1 MEGFQDQRTE
11 KPTHRR
17 REKARD
23 KGQVSHSTELTA
35 ALVIIGAVLAL
46 KALYPY
52 FMSRTEGMAGRY
64 LGNVLPLET
73 PSEAQAIATGAVI
86 KFFEILSPFFLAVV
100 GLALA
105 ANYAQVGF
113 LFSTQPIAMSLDR
126 INPISGAKR
135 LFSMRSL
142 MMVVISS
149 AKAVL
154 VGLVFYYSIKGSVDK
169 YFALGDCHVREIM
182 SFMVREL
189 FTVCMRAGL
198 VLLALGFADYA
209 YQKREYTKSL
219 MMTKQEVKEES
230 KEVEGSPLIKSR
242 IRSAQRALA
251 RRRMMAA
258 VPKADV
264 VVTNPTHIAVALKY
278 DGESMA
284 APTVV
289 AKGKRLVAER
299 IKEIATSHGIPI
311 FENKP
316 LAHSLYEL
324 VEVGSEIPAGLY
336 KAVAEV
342 LSYVYR
348 LSGRTP
354 AMAAGKQRR

>member
-1 MEGFQDQRTE
+1 VEGFQDQRTE
-11 KPTHRR
+11 KPTHRKKER
-17 REKARD
+17 ARE
-23 KGQVSHSTELTA
+23 KGQVNRSAELTA

-46 KALYPY
+46 KALYPW
-52 FMSRTEGMAGRY
+52 FMSRTEGMAGTY
-64 LGNVLPLET
+64 LGAVLPLET
-73 PSEAQAIATGAVI
+73 PGEAQAVATGAII

-105 ANYAQVGF
+105 ANYVQVGF

-142 MMVVISS
+142 MTVVISS
-149 AKAVL
+149 AKAAL
-154 VGLVFYYSIKGSVDK
+154 VGLVFYYSIKGSIDK
-169 YFALGDCHVREIM
+169 YFALGDCQVGEIM
-182 SFMVREL
+182 TFMVNEL
-189 FTVCMRAGL
+189 FKVCMRACL
-198 VLLALGFADYA
+198 VLLVLGFADYA
-209 YQKREYTKSL
+209 FQRREYIKSL
-219 MMTKQEVKEES
+219 MMSKQEVKEES

-251 RRRMMAA
+251 RRRMMAG

-278 DGESMA
+278 DGGSMG

-289 AKGKRLVAER
+289 AKGKRLVAEK
-299 IKEIATSHGIPI
+299 IKEIAALHGVPI
-311 FENKP
+311 FENRP

-324 VEVGSEIPAGLY
+324 VEVGSEIPASLY

-348 LSGRTP
+348 LNGRAPTV
-354 AMAAGKQRR
+354 AAGK